1 MNNLQLHTLLEQIV
15 ALPSETNWVEFKMGA
30 KSTTN
35 EQKGEY
41 ISAMSNGAAIA
52 NKPFGYIV
60 WGVED
65 NTQIIKGTNFT
76 FQNAK
81 EGNQDLEL
89 WIRNLLH
96 PKINFEIFEFEYKGK
111 HIVLLRIPA
120 AKYEPTHSNHL
131 GNCI

>member
-1 MNNLQLHTLLEQIV
+1 MNNLQLHTLLEEIV

-41 ISAMSNGAAIA
+41 ISAMSNGATIA

-65 NTQIIKGTNFT
+65 DSQIIKGTNLE
-76 FQNAK
+76 
-81 EGNQDLEL
+81 EGAMTVE
-89 WIRNLLH
+89 RNKQIGGH
-96 PKINFEIFEFEYKGK
+96 K
-111 HIVLLRIPA
+111 A
-120 AKYEPTHSNHL
+120 
-131 GNCI
+131 

>member
-1 MNNLQLHTLLEQIV
+1 MDNIQLHTLLEELV
-15 ALPSETNWVEFKMGA
+15 ELPSETNWVEFKMGA

-35 EQKGEY
+35 DQKGEY
-41 ISAMSNGAAIA
+41 ISAMSNGATIA
-52 NKPFGYIV
+52 NKSFGYMV

-96 PKINFEIFEFEYKGK
+96 PKINFEIF
-111 HIVLLRIPA
+111 
-120 AKYEPTHSNHL
+120 
-131 GNCI
+131 